1 MLKLC
6 HIQFSYSLEIDM
18 QVISSDCSKPL
29 AWESISENIE
39 SIISDDKEE
48 LYLARLRRSNS
59 SPNS

>member
-1 MLKLC
+1 
-6 HIQFSYSLEIDM
+6 M

-29 AWESISENIE
+29 AWKSISARIE
-39 SIISDDKEE
+39 SIILDDEKS